1 MSDLNALLAQRAE
14 LDRQIEELQSGDLKE
29 RENTLG
35 GILVAV
41 AEWAT
46 ARGHEALRRDLKNWE
61 YVTFAGIEVGVGH
74 DGGER
79 WGLPQSSVSVMDSVS
94 GTDVEFG
101 TTPPPIQAVLGL
113 LEGLLAT
120 R

>member
-1 MSDLNALLAQRAE
+1 
-14 LDRQIEELQSGDLKE
+14 
-29 RENTLG
+29 
-35 GILVAV
+35 
-41 AEWAT
+41 
-46 ARGHEALRRDLKNWE
+46 
-61 YVTFAGIEVGVGH
+61 VGH

-101 TTPPPIQAVLGL
+101 TTPPPVQAVLGL

>member
-1 MSDLNALLAQRAE
+1 MSDINSLLAQRAE
-14 LDRQIEELQSGDLKE
+14 LDRRIEELQSGDLKE
-29 RENTLG
+29 RENALG
-35 GILVAV
+35 DILTAV
-41 AEWAT
+41 GEWAT
-46 ARGHEALRRDLKNWE
+46 TRGHEALRRELKNWE
-61 YVTFAGIEVGVGH
+61 YITFAGIEVGVGH

-79 WGLPQSSVSVMDSVS
+79 WGLPQNSVTVMDSVS

-101 TTPPPIQAVLGL
+101 TTLPPIQAVVGL

>member
-35 GILVAV
+35 GILTAT

-46 ARGHEALRRDLKNWE
+46 SRGHEALRRELKNWE

-79 WGLPQSSVSVMDSVS
+79 WGLPLNSVTVMDSVS
-94 GTDVEFG
+94 GTDVGFG
-101 TTPPPIQAVLGL
+101 TTPPPTQAVLGL
-113 LEGLLAT
+113 LEGLLAN

>member
-1 MSDLNALLAQRAE
+1 MSDINALLAQRAE

-35 GILVAV
+35 DILAAV

-46 ARGHEALRRDLKNWE
+46 VRGHEALRRELKNWE

-79 WGLPQSSVSVMDSVS
+79 WGLPQSSVTVMDSVS

-101 TTPPPIQAVLGL
+101 TTPPPVQAVLGL